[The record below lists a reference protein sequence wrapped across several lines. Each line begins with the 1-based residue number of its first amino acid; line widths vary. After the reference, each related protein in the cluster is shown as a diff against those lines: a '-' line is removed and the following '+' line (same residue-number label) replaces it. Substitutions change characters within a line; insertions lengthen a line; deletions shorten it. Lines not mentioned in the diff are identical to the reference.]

1 MELLGEEFEM
11 RHSLIKLVF
20 FVVVIAIADLPVRA
34 RAPISPVGSSSAAA
48 QEKNPNS
55 GAVSAESGSREI
67 ENSVVRV
74 FATIRAPDLTKP
86 WTKQPGREVTGS
98 GVVIE
103 GRRILTN
110 AHVVLYAAQV
120 QIQGSQ
126 SGDKISAT
134 VESIAPGI
142 DLALL
147 KLNDES
153 FFNSHGPLPR
163 ADVLPKIK
171 DPVLV
176 YGFPTGGNNLS
187 ITKGIVSRID
197 FAPYNYSVT
206 GLRVQ
211 IDAAINPGNSGGPAI
226 VDDKMAGIA
235 FSVLTNTQNI
245 GYIIPCEEIE
255 LFLKDVAD
263 GRYDGK
269 PAIYDGF
276 QTLENPALRAFLK
289 LDKSIEGI
297 VVHDPFRT
305 DSNYPLKR
313 WDVVTKIG
321 DVRVDDQGNIMI
333 GDNQKIGFVYF
344 VQKIAKDGKVPLTL
358 MRGGREM
365 AIQLPVLQ
373 SRPMLIPYLQGSYP
387 PYFICGPVVFSVAAE
402 ELLSSISST
411 TGGAA
416 LTNALSLSG
425 SPLYGRRGDRPAFE
439 GEELV
444 IIPSPL
450 FAHSLAKNYASP
462 ILRVVKTINGIPV
475 KNLRH
480 VVEVIRNSN
489 DEFITIDFAGLGG
502 EALVFQRTELIAATE
517 EILNDNGIRAQG
529 SSDVLAVWDGKTH

>member
-1 MELLGEEFEM
+1 M
-11 RHSLIKLVF
+11 RNGIIKLVF
-20 FVVVIAIADLPVRA
+20 FVIAIAGLPA
-34 RAPISPVGSSSAAA
+34 FALAPISQAMSYSSIS
-48 QEKNPNS
+48 QDKSTDS
-55 GAVSAESGSREI
+55 GTVSADAGGREI

-86 WTKQPGREVTGS
+86 WTKQSGREVTGS

-110 AHVVLYAAQV
+110 AHVVLYAAQI

-142 DLALL
+142 DLAIL
-147 KLNDES
+147 KVNEES
-153 FFNSHGPLPR
+153 FFNSHGPLR
-163 ADVLPKIK
+163 RTDVLPKIK
-171 DPVLV
+171 DSVMV

-197 FAPYNYSVT
+197 FAAYHYSAT

-226 VDDKMAGIA
+226 VDDKMVGIA
-235 FSVLTNTQNI
+235 FSVLANTQNI
-245 GYIIPCEEIE
+245 GYLIPCEEID

-263 GRYDGK
+263 GHYDGK

-297 VVHDPFRT
+297 VVHDPFRA
-305 DSNYPLKR
+305 DSNYPLKQ
-313 WDVVTKIG
+313 WDVVIKIG
-321 DVRVDDQGNIMI
+321 DVPVDNQGNIMI
-333 GDNQKIGFVYF
+333 GDNQKIGFTYI

-358 MRGGREM
+358 VRAGREM
-365 AIQLPVLQ
+365 AIQLPAPQ
-373 SRPMLIPYLQGSYP
+373 SRPMLIPYLKGSYP
-387 PYFICGPVVFSVAAE
+387 PYFICGPVVFSIAVD
-402 ELLSSISST
+402 ELLSSIS
-411 TGGAA
+411 GASSGA
-416 LTNALSLSG
+416 VLTNALSLSG

-450 FAHSLAKNYASP
+450 FANSLAKNYANP

-475 KNLRH
+475 KNLLH
-480 VVEVIRNSN
+480 LVELIRNSKN
-489 DEFITIDFAGLGG
+489 EFIIIDFAGLGG
-502 EALVFQRTELIAATE
+502 ESLVFQHKELIAATE

-529 SSDVLAVWDGKTH
+529 SPDVLAVWDGKAP

>member
-1 MELLGEEFEM
+1 MEFLGEECEM
-11 RHSLIKLVF
+11 RNCLIKLMF
-20 FVVVIAIADLPVRA
+20 YVVVIAIACLAAHA
-34 RAPISPVGSSSAAA
+34 RSPISAALAFSSAA
-48 QEKNPNS
+48 QVKNPDS
-55 GAVSAESGSREI
+55 GAVSAQPESREI
-67 ENSVVRV
+67 ETSVVRV
-74 FATIRAPDLTKP
+74 FATIRTPDLTKP

-142 DLALL
+142 DLAIL
-147 KLNDES
+147 KVNEES
-153 FFNSHGPLPR
+153 FFNSHRPLPR
-163 ADVLPKIK
+163 AGVLPKIK
-171 DPVLV
+171 DSIMV

-197 FAPYNYSVT
+197 FAPYNYSAS

-226 VDDKMAGIA
+226 VDDKMVGIA
-235 FSVLTNTQNI
+235 FSILANSQNI

-263 GRYDGK
+263 GHYDGK

-297 VVHDPFRT
+297 VVHNPFQT
-305 DSNYPLKR
+305 GSSYTLKQ
-313 WDVVTKIG
+313 WDVITKIG
-321 DVRVDDQGNIMI
+321 DVPVDDQGNIMI
-333 GDNQKIGFVYF
+333 GDNQKIGFTYL
-344 VQKIAKDGKVPLTL
+344 VQKIAKDGKIPLTL
-358 MRGGREM
+358 MRAGREM
-365 AIQLPVLQ
+365 SVQLPVLQ
-373 SRPMLIPYLQGSYP
+373 SRPTLIPYLQGSYP
-387 PYFICGPVVFSVAAE
+387 PYFICGPIVFSVAVE

-411 TGGAA
+411 TNGAV

-425 SPLYGRRGDRPAFE
+425 SPLYGRRSDQPAFE

-444 IIPSPL
+444 IVPSPL
-450 FAHSLAKNYASP
+450 FAHSLAKNYGNP

-480 VVEVIRNSN
+480 VVELIRNSK
-489 DEFITIDFAGLGG
+489 DEFIIIDFAGLGG
-502 EALVFQRTELIAATE
+502 ESLVFQRKELIAATE

-529 SSDVLAVWDGKTH
+529 SPDVLAVWDGKAP